1 MPLVYPAMK
10 LTVNQLT
17 GRHCLPLLTGFLIRG
32 LLVAAVLSA
41 QPPSQATL
49 AIVACLMALHAFS
62 LKLSCGH
69 PALSE
74 ALAVIADLGLLLG
87 MTTPNSLLAPWM
99 ILTGL
104 TLSLANL
111 VDQRP
116 RAAIIIVTSLI
127 LLAAHPAYHAPIA
140 FAPTLLAPWAL
151 IMTAL
156 SLRLRHQQ
164 QHAASR
170 ALIDELTGLGSSVAL
185 AQAIRYFGPYQQRN
199 HTPFTLT
206 AVCIQL
212 QEPLHH
218 RMRSILGKR
227 TQRQLAQI
235 LETRLRRCD
244 VPARISDNQFA
255 LLLTDC
261 DLNGADRVLS
271 EIRAAFQAWTENTG
285 LNAQLT
291 IGACSLPDDSFS
303 TPVLLQAMFS
313 TLATL
318 APPPPGTLPTQFFQA
333 ERLMEHHTLKI

>member
-1 MPLVYPAMK
+1 MPLVNPDMNRTFK
-10 LTVNQLT
+10 RLT
-17 GRHCLPLLTGFLIRG
+17 GRHCSPLLTGFLIRA
-32 LLVAAVLSA
+32 LLVAAVLSPH
-41 QPPSQATL
+41 PPSQATL
-49 AIVACLMALHAFS
+49 GIVTVLMALHAVG
-62 LKLSCGH
+62 LKLSRGR
-69 PALSE
+69 PTLSG
-74 ALAVIADLGLLLG
+74 ALAVVADLGLLLG

-116 RAAIIIVTSLI
+116 RAAIFVVASLI

-140 FAPTLLAPWAL
+140 FAPTLLAPWGL

-164 QHAASR
+164 QHATSR
-170 ALIDELTGLGSSVAL
+170 ALNDELTGLGSSVAL

-199 HTPFTLT
+199 HTPFTL
-206 AVCIQL
+206 AALCIHF
-212 QEPLHH
+212 QEPLSH
-218 RMRSILGKR
+218 RMRSMLGKR
-227 TQRQLAQI
+227 TQRQLAHL

-244 VPARISDNQFA
+244 VPARIGENQFA

-291 IGACSLPDDSFS
+291 IGACSLPDAPFS
-303 TPVLLQAMFS
+303 TPALLQAIFS
-313 TLATL
+313 TLATR
-318 APPPPGTLPTQFFQA
+318 APPSPGSLPTQFFQA
-333 ERLMEHHTLKI
+333 ERIMERLTP